1 MNVKTT
7 IMIVTTTGK
16 KEISV
21 IIVHPGL
28 AVHYQSGTVNS
39 WAISHIDSGRQVFG
53 GATSEESALSAALAL
68 GKLIDW
74 EVCDVEVVAAMK
86 GKRTEAEA
94 IARKAGMILSHTDPE
109 APR

>member
-7 IMIVTTTGK
+7 IMIVTTTGE
-16 KEISV
+16 KEISA

-28 AVHYQSGTVNS
+28 AVHYQSGTVNL
-39 WAISHIDSGRQVFG
+39 WAISHIDSGRQIFG
-53 GATSEESALSAALAL
+53 GATSKESALSAALAL
-68 GKLIDW
+68 GKLTDW
-74 EVCDVEVVAAMK
+74 EVSEGEVVGAMR

-94 IARKAGMILSHTDPE
+94 IAKAAGMRISHTDPE